1 MNGKG
6 TLYLPGEI
14 IVKGTFKDNILHG
27 RSLILFGK
35 DVMVTCEFKNGRID
49 GKLFRAEKTD
59 DGWAYK
65 DLQTGKKNSSNF
77 TGNPN
82 FTQK

>member
-14 IVKGTFKDNILHG
+14 IVKGNFKDNILHG

-35 DVMVTCEFKNGRID
+35 DVMVTCEFKH
-49 GKLFRAEKTD
+49 GKIEGGLFRVEKY
-59 DGWAYK
+59 GENWVFK
-65 DLQTGKKNSSNF
+65 DLTTGQEHYSNLFSDSS
-77 TGNPN
+77 
-82 FTQK
+82 KIL